1 MDELEFRRRAYANP
15 NDTSADFSQAQHSS
29 DRNGALVAQLQ
40 QFDAKLSRAL
50 QEPVPEHLATS
61 LLQTAQLHAQASASL
76 EPKQSSALGW
86 RHLAIAASITF
97 VLGFSTRF
105 ISFSESGTTGV
116 TSMGQMAM
124 AHVHA
129 ESPLTQT
136 VNENVTLTAVNA
148 KLQPYGTQLQ
158 SLSEVGQVYYANHCL
173 FGNGPAA
180 HLVIQGEHQR
190 VHVFVLPPD
199 RELVDA
205 SRLSDAQNFSDKQY
219 FSDQQYHGE
228 ILSTAFNKLVVV
240 SEKNENLD
248 AMARKIQASLDRQ
261 I

>member
-15 NDTSADFSQAQHSS
+15 NDTNVDFSQAQHSS
-29 DRNGALVAQLQ
+29 ERNGALVAQLQ
-40 QFDAKLSRAL
+40 QFDAKLSCAL
-50 QEPVPEHLATS
+50 QEPVPEHLAAS
-61 LLQTAQLHAQASASL
+61 LLQTAQLHAQASTPLKS
-76 EPKQSSALGW
+76 KQSSVLGW

-105 ISFSESGTTGV
+105 ISFSELGTSNI

-158 SLSEVGQVYYANHCL
+158 NLNEVGQVYYANHCL
-173 FGNGPAA
+173 FGDASAA
-180 HLVIQGEHQR
+180 HLVIQGEYQR

-199 RELVDA
+199 RELVNA
-205 SRLSDAQNFSDKQY
+205 NRVADKQY

-248 AMARKIQASLDRQ
+248 VMARKIQASLDRQ